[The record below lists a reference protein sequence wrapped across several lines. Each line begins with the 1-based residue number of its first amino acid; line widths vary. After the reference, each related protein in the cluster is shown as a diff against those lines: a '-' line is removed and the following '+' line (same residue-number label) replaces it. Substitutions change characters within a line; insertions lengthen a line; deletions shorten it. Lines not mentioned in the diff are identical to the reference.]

1 VIERIFLVL
10 IIAGCTIMMAYIW
23 NELLMDY
30 VERKN
35 DAIVLFL
42 ITVGVIVASIVGAS
56 IIMILEN

>member
-1 VIERIFLVL
+1 
-10 IIAGCTIMMAYIW
+10 MMAYIW